1 MALAR
6 SSGTSSRR
14 RSTAP
19 PASTFVSRKPRA
31 VYHYAVC
38 PCALVIY
45 LRYFSLGT
53 TDLVLLLL
61 SGKGAFAR
69 GHGTCSASS
78 RTSASKG
85 YSISS
90 WLSYSSSSVSR
101 ENTTPQSTPY
111 ISIKCM
117 CSQVVTPPSPTP
129 SSALRH
135 LYPMQDRRRQVPGE
149 ERLQGGVH
157 ALLGLL
163 PRALPPLAQGAR
175 HRAGVPR
182 PARPAPARRHR
193 GRGPQ
198 HEQLRLQWL
207 VVAVI
212 LRLQWPPWG
221 RRAGQI
227 QIGIVG
233 GAGEE
238 EGQVAAVPAPEEG
251 QLQGRARRENKP

>member
-1 MALAR
+1 MLCFIAYLCIKRLLNFFLA
-6 SSGTSSRR
+6 
-14 RSTAP
+14 
-19 PASTFVSRKPRA
+19 
-31 VYHYAVC
+31 
-38 PCALVIY
+38 VI
-45 LRYFSLGT
+45 
-53 TDLVLLLL
+53 LVLV
-61 SGKGAFAR
+61 GE
-69 GHGTCSASS
+69 
-78 RTSASKG
+78 
-85 YSISS
+85 
-90 WLSYSSSSVSR
+90 SR
-101 ENTTPQSTPY
+101 EHHPTVHTLHFHKMHVFSSCN
-111 ISIKCM
+111 
-117 CSQVVTPPSPTP
+117 PPSPTP

-182 PARPAPARRHR
+182 PARPAPAQRHR